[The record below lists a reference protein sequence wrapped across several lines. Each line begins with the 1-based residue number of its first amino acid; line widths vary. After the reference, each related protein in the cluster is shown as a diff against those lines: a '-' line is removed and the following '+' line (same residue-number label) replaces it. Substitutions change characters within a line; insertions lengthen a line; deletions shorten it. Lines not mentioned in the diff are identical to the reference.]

1 VGAGQWVADALL
13 GSPIPPPRW
22 LDPRHAG
29 RGWTSRYGG
38 YFSDTQH
45 VSGKRISEELGE
57 LNACVNPP
65 VVQGWAWLLA
75 IAALSVMTFGL
86 LQIRIDAVSGSGILL
101 LVLPFPIWF
110 LAEWLAAF
118 ASHDVELRDGEVYL
132 KRWTDVWLG
141 RHGRC
146 VGRLESIHA
155 ALSCGNH
162 VQLAKAT
169 SVR

>member
-1 VGAGQWVADALL
+1 
-13 GSPIPPPRW
+13 
-22 LDPRHAG
+22 
-29 RGWTSRYGG
+29 
-38 YFSDTQH
+38 
-45 VSGKRISEELGE
+45 
-57 LNACVNPP
+57 

-75 IAALSVMTFGL
+75 IAALGVMTFGL
-86 LQIRIDAVSGSGILL
+86 LQIRSDAVSGSGILL

-132 KRWTDVWLG
+132 ERWTDVWLG